1 MREQDALLRAL
12 VVAEA
17 EWAQVAPL
25 REATFSV
32 IKGLGATTRL

>member
-25 REATFSV
+25 RESISSV
-32 IKGLGATTRL
+32 IEGLGATAR

>member
-17 EWAQVAPL
+17 EWAQIVPM
-25 REATFSV
+25 REAPISFNE
-32 IKGLGATTRL
+32 GLGATTR